1 MAQDT
6 SLRRRRRRSPGTGN
20 GAAPPGIGAHASNK
34 AIEIRNLVKQYK
46 KVTAVN
52 NISLDVY
59 EGEIFGFLGP
69 NGAGKTTTI
78 KTFCWD

>member
-6 SLRRRRRRSPGTGN
+6 IIPSPNALSGN
-20 GAAPPGIGAHASNK
+20 GTAPPGFNPGIGK
-34 AIEIRNLVKQYK
+34 AIEIKNLVKQYK

-59 EGEIFGFLGP
+59 EG
-69 NGAGKTTTI
+69 
-78 KTFCWD
+78 